1 MGEGIRLN
9 KYLSDTGICSRREA
23 DRLIEEGRVL
33 IDGVPASMGTKVE
46 PGQTVCCDG
55 QTVGGKDKP
64 VFLVVNKPRGIVCTT
79 SDKDRAENI
88 VEFLNY
94 PQRIYPVGR
103 LDKDSEGL
111 LLMTNQGDI
120 VNKILRGGNNHEKE
134 YAVAVNKPVTEEFLK
149 KMREGVWIEDLA
161 VLTKPCRAWQTGS
174 HTFHIV
180 LTQGLNRQIRRMC
193 RALDYHVMKLKRVR
207 IMSIKLGNLERGEY
221 RELTEKEVE
230 ELKRMVKDS
239 TDLPMQQAIE
249 ESKPARPDSKP
260 VRAGSKPAHAGSKS
274 AHSES
279 RTTRPD
285 SKPVRAGSKPAH
297 AGSKP
302 VHSESRTACSASKMA
317 NPDSR
322 PVRPESKT
330 ARPDS
335 KPARPENRN
344 VWAEGQRSGHRLVR
358 VVRRPEDI
366 K

>member
-9 KYLSDTGICSRREA
+9 KYLSDAGICSRREA

-134 YAVAVNKPVTEEFLK
+134 YAVAVNKPVTEEVLK

-249 ESKPARPDSKP
+249 ESKPARPEQKPMRVDSKP
-260 VRAGSKPAHAGSKS
+260 VR
-274 AHSES
+274 SES

-285 SKPVRAGSKPAH
+285 SKPA
-297 AGSKP
+297 
-302 VHSESRTACSASKMA
+302 HSESRTAHPASKPA
-317 NPDSR
+317 
-322 PVRPESKT
+322 RPEN
-330 ARPDS
+330 

>member
-9 KYLSDTGICSRREA
+9 KYLSDAGICSRREA

-249 ESKPARPDSKP
+249 ESKTARPEQKPACAASKPARPASKPARPASKPAHPASKMASPESRQVRPYSKTVRPDSKP
-260 VRAGSKPAHAGSKS
+260 AH
-274 AHSES
+274 
-279 RTTRPD
+279 
-285 SKPVRAGSKPAH
+285 
-297 AGSKP
+297 
-302 VHSESRTACSASKMA
+302 
-317 NPDSR
+317 
-322 PVRPESKT
+322 PEN
-330 ARPDS
+330 

>member
-9 KYLSDTGICSRREA
+9 KYLSDAGICSRREA

-249 ESKPARPDSKP
+249 ESKTARPEQKP
-260 VRAGSKPAHAGSKS
+260 MRADSKPAHAGSKP

-279 RTTRPD
+279 
-285 SKPVRAGSKPAH
+285 KPARAGSKPAH

-302 VHSESRTACSASKMA
+302 VHSESKTACSASKMA

-335 KPARPENRN
+335 KPALPENRN

>member
-9 KYLSDTGICSRREA
+9 KYLSDAGICSRREA

-33 IDGVPASMGTKVE
+33 IDGAPASMGTKVE

-249 ESKPARPDSKP
+249 ESKTARPEQKPACAASKPARPASKP
-260 VRAGSKPAHAGSKS
+260 ARPASKPAHPA
-274 AHSES
+274 
-279 RTTRPD
+279 
-285 SKPVRAGSKPAH
+285 SKPAH
-297 AGSKP
+297 P
-302 VHSESRTACSASKMA
+302 ASKMA
-317 NPDSR
+317 SPDSR
-322 PVRPESKT
+322 QVRPYSKT
-330 ARPDS
+330 VRPDS
-335 KPARPENRN
+335 KPAHPDNKPVRPENRN

>member
-9 KYLSDTGICSRREA
+9 KYLSDAGICSRREA

-239 TDLPMQQAIE
+239 TDLLMQQAIE
-249 ESKPARPDSKP
+249 ESKPARPEQKP
-260 VRAGSKPAHAGSKS
+260 MR
-274 AHSES
+274 
-279 RTTRPD
+279 
-285 SKPVRAGSKPAH
+285 

-302 VHSESRTACSASKMA
+302 VHSESRTARPASKMA
-317 NPDSR
+317 NSDSR

-330 ARPDS
+330 ARSDS
-335 KPARPENRN
+335 KPVRPENRN

>member
-9 KYLSDTGICSRREA
+9 KYLSDAGICSRREA

-33 IDGVPASMGTKVE
+33 IDGAPASMGTKVE

-174 HTFHIV
+174 HTFRIV

-249 ESKPARPDSKP
+249 ESKTARPEQKPACAASKPARQASEPARP
-260 VRAGSKPAHAGSKS
+260 ASKPAH
-274 AHSES
+274 
-279 RTTRPD
+279 P
-285 SKPVRAGSKPAH
+285 
-297 AGSKP
+297 
-302 VHSESRTACSASKMA
+302 ASKMA
-317 NPDSR
+317 SPDSR
-322 PVRPESKT
+322 QVRPYSKKV
-330 ARPDS
+330 RPDS
-335 KPARPENRN
+335 KPAHPENKPVRPENRN

>member
-9 KYLSDTGICSRREA
+9 KYLSDAGICSRREA

-149 KMREGVWIEDLA
+149 KMREGVWIENLA

-249 ESKPARPDSKP
+249 ESKTARPEQKP
-260 VRAGSKPAHAGSKS
+260 MRADSKPAHAGSKP

-279 RTTRPD
+279 RTARPEQ
-285 SKPVRAGSKPAH
+285 KPMR

-302 VHSESRTACSASKMA
+302 VHSESRTARPASKMA
-317 NPDSR
+317 NSDSR

-330 ARPDS
+330 ARSDS
-335 KPARPENRN
+335 KPVRPENRN